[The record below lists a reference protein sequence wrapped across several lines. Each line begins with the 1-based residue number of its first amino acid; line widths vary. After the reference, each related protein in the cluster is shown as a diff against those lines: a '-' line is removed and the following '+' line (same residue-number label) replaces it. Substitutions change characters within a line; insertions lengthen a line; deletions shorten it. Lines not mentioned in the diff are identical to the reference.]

1 MIRSVSLRGFM
12 NINDGRHAFAPGL
25 NVIVAPN
32 GAGGHN
38 LLKLLCA
45 VESAG
50 AFTTRWMTKLG
61 YAQSITGRLR
71 ENFRPGCVGDLAR
84 GECAVELEHEEAQG
98 TLAFG
103 FKSGSEFVSVDAMPS
118 GTAPGRPVFIPMQE
132 LASFEGVWRDT
143 CSVLGAEDTKSE
155 PAAPLAALLDRLEKR
170 LGGRVAEHLD
180 DKSLVVIREGA
191 MVPMSEL
198 DSGERR
204 IVMLAR
210 LVRNGMISPG
220 MILFWNE
227 PDACMDDELRRLV
240 AASAAAF
247 VEAGVQVF
255 ACTHSEA
262 LADLM
267 IGRCPPGLAARIRL

>member
-132 LASFEGVWRDT
+132 LASFVPWFPKLFEMWHVG
-143 CSVLGAEDTKSE
+143 CS
-155 PAAPLAALLDRLEKR
+155 APRTR
-170 LGGRVAEHLD
+170 
-180 DKSLVVIREGA
+180 
-191 MVPMSEL
+191 
-198 DSGERR
+198 
-204 IVMLAR
+204 
-210 LVRNGMISPG
+210 SP
-220 MILFWNE
+220 N
-227 PDACMDDELRRLV
+227 PQPRLRRSLTDSKRG
-240 AASAAAF
+240 SAAASPSISTTR
-247 VEAGVQVF
+247 VWSSSVKAPW
-255 ACTHSEA
+255 C
-262 LADLM
+262 
-267 IGRCPPGLAARIRL
+267 RCPSWILASAGS

>member
-1 MIRSVSLRGFM
+1 
-12 NINDGRHAFAPGL
+12 
-25 NVIVAPN
+25 
-32 GAGGHN
+32 
-38 LLKLLCA
+38 
-45 VESAG
+45 
-50 AFTTRWMTKLG
+50 
-61 YAQSITGRLR
+61 
-71 ENFRPGCVGDLAR
+71 
-84 GECAVELEHEEAQG
+84 
-98 TLAFG
+98 
-103 FKSGSEFVSVDAMPS
+103 
-118 GTAPGRPVFIPMQE
+118 
-132 LASFEGVWRDT
+132 
-143 CSVLGAEDTKSE
+143 
-155 PAAPLAALLDRLEKR
+155 
-170 LGGRVAEHLD
+170 
-180 DKSLVVIREGA
+180 

-204 IVMLAR
+204 IVMLTR

>member
-132 LASFEGVWRDT
+132 LASFVPWFPKLFEMWHVGFEGVWRDT
-143 CSVLGAEDTKSE
+143 C
-155 PAAPLAALLDRLEKR
+155 
-170 LGGRVAEHLD
+170 
-180 DKSLVVIREGA
+180 
-191 MVPMSEL
+191 
-198 DSGERR
+198 
-204 IVMLAR
+204 
-210 LVRNGMISPG
+210 
-220 MILFWNE
+220 
-227 PDACMDDELRRLV
+227 
-240 AASAAAF
+240 
-247 VEAGVQVF
+247 
-255 ACTHSEA
+255 
-262 LADLM
+262 
-267 IGRCPPGLAARIRL
+267 

>member
-50 AFTTRWMTKLG
+50 AF
-61 YAQSITGRLR
+61 
-71 ENFRPGCVGDLAR
+71 
-84 GECAVELEHEEAQG
+84 
-98 TLAFG
+98 
-103 FKSGSEFVSVDAMPS
+103 
-118 GTAPGRPVFIPMQE
+118 
-132 LASFEGVWRDT
+132 
-143 CSVLGAEDTKSE
+143 
-155 PAAPLAALLDRLEKR
+155 
-170 LGGRVAEHLD
+170 
-180 DKSLVVIREGA
+180 
-191 MVPMSEL
+191 
-198 DSGERR
+198 
-204 IVMLAR
+204 
-210 LVRNGMISPG
+210 
-220 MILFWNE
+220 
-227 PDACMDDELRRLV
+227 
-240 AASAAAF
+240 

>member
-132 LASFEGVWRDT
+132 LASFVPWFPKLFEMWHVGFEGVWRDT

-170 LGGRVAEHLD
+170 LGGRVAEHPD

-191 MVPMSEL
+191 MV
-198 DSGERR
+198 
-204 IVMLAR
+204 
-210 LVRNGMISPG
+210 SPG

-240 AASAAAF
+240 ATSAAAF

-255 ACTHSEA
+255 ACTHSEV

>member
-1 MIRSVSLRGFM
+1 
-12 NINDGRHAFAPGL
+12 
-25 NVIVAPN
+25 
-32 GAGGHN
+32 
-38 LLKLLCA
+38 
-45 VESAG
+45 
-50 AFTTRWMTKLG
+50 
-61 YAQSITGRLR
+61 
-71 ENFRPGCVGDLAR
+71 
-84 GECAVELEHEEAQG
+84 
-98 TLAFG
+98 
-103 FKSGSEFVSVDAMPS
+103 
-118 GTAPGRPVFIPMQE
+118 
-132 LASFEGVWRDT
+132 
-143 CSVLGAEDTKSE
+143 
-155 PAAPLAALLDRLEKR
+155 
-170 LGGRVAEHLD
+170 
-180 DKSLVVIREGA
+180 

-240 AASAAAF
+240 ATSAAAF

-255 ACTHSEA
+255 ACTHSEV

>member
-1 MIRSVSLRGFM
+1 M
-12 NINDGRHAFAPGL
+12 
-25 NVIVAPN
+25 
-32 GAGGHN
+32 
-38 LLKLLCA
+38 
-45 VESAG
+45 
-50 AFTTRWMTKLG
+50 
-61 YAQSITGRLR
+61 
-71 ENFRPGCVGDLAR
+71 
-84 GECAVELEHEEAQG
+84 
-98 TLAFG
+98 
-103 FKSGSEFVSVDAMPS
+103 
-118 GTAPGRPVFIPMQE
+118 
-132 LASFEGVWRDT
+132 
-143 CSVLGAEDTKSE
+143 
-155 PAAPLAALLDRLEKR
+155 
-170 LGGRVAEHLD
+170 LGGRVAEHPD
-180 DKSLVVIREGA
+180 DKSLVVIRGGA

-220 MILFWNE
+220 MILFWSE

-267 IGRCPPGLAARIRL
+267 IGRCLPGLAARIRL

>member
-132 LASFEGVWRDT
+132 LASFVPWFPKLFEMWHVGFEGVWRDT

-155 PAAPLAALLDRLEKR
+155 PAAPLAALLDR
-170 LGGRVAEHLD
+170 
-180 DKSLVVIREGA
+180 
-191 MVPMSEL
+191 
-198 DSGERR
+198 
-204 IVMLAR
+204 
-210 LVRNGMISPG
+210 
-220 MILFWNE
+220 
-227 PDACMDDELRRLV
+227 
-240 AASAAAF
+240 
-247 VEAGVQVF
+247 
-255 ACTHSEA
+255 HSV
-262 LADLM
+262 
-267 IGRCPPGLAARIRL
+267 

>member
-1 MIRSVSLRGFM
+1 
-12 NINDGRHAFAPGL
+12 
-25 NVIVAPN
+25 
-32 GAGGHN
+32 
-38 LLKLLCA
+38 
-45 VESAG
+45 
-50 AFTTRWMTKLG
+50 
-61 YAQSITGRLR
+61 
-71 ENFRPGCVGDLAR
+71 
-84 GECAVELEHEEAQG
+84 
-98 TLAFG
+98 
-103 FKSGSEFVSVDAMPS
+103 
-118 GTAPGRPVFIPMQE
+118 MQE
-132 LASFEGVWRDT
+132 LASFVPWFPKLFEMWHVGFEGVWRDT

-170 LGGRVAEHLD
+170 LGGRVAEHPD

-267 IGRCPPGLAARIRL
+267 IGRCPLGLAARIRL

>member
-12 NINDGRHAFAPGL
+12 SINDGRHAFAPGL

-132 LASFEGVWRDT
+132 LASFVPWFPKLFEMWHVGFEGVWRDT

-170 LGGRVAEHLD
+170 LGGRVAEHPD
-180 DKSLVVIREGA
+180 DKSLVVI
-191 MVPMSEL
+191 
-198 DSGERR
+198 
-204 IVMLAR
+204 
-210 LVRNGMISPG
+210 
-220 MILFWNE
+220 
-227 PDACMDDELRRLV
+227 
-240 AASAAAF
+240 
-247 VEAGVQVF
+247 F